1 MLNTKI
7 LDVPYLTQ
15 PTPITCQ
22 STCLKMYAKYL
33 EQKLQM
39 SSLGAEKTVQEIW
52 KEINEDPN
60 RPSKVRNSYDN
71 FSWWLQKYF
80 GPRRFEVKSSKSVN
94 EAIQLIVHYID
105 NGYPVKFVCHDPYGK
120 FNPGLKSKLFG
131 KRRFDTGMSLA
142 TGGEIGPGK
151 GLRYDYDAIRRVRN
165 DKHSSGTYFLVS
177 AQLAS

>member
-71 FSWWLQKYF
+71 FSCGCRSISAHDALRSRARGVWM
-80 GPRRFEVKSSKSVN
+80 RRSS
-94 EAIQLIVHYID
+94 
-105 NGYPVKFVCHDPYGK
+105 
-120 FNPGLKSKLFG
+120 
-131 KRRFDTGMSLA
+131 
-142 TGGEIGPGK
+142 
-151 GLRYDYDAIRRVRN
+151 
-165 DKHSSGTYFLVS
+165 
-177 AQLAS
+177 